1 MGRYKN
7 SLKPG
12 KRPRLTEEGVLG
24 RLSYFLGRAVANI
37 QQNLFASLV
46 TTATIALALL
56 IVSLMLLVFV
66 NLEEVAAGWS
76 DRVQVTAYFP
86 EDLAPVELARLKG
99 AIEAISGTAAVRY
112 VSRDEALK
120 RFRDRLKGQESLL
133 EGVSA
138 EVLPASLEI
147 SLKRSFRTAEGTEAY
162 VASLN
167 RISGIGEVQY
177 GEEWLQRFTTFLTF
191 MRLLAAVIGCFLL
204 LAVTF
209 IVSNTIKLTVY
220 SRRDELELLS
230 LVGATRFFIKA
241 PFFLEGFIQG
251 AAGAVI
257 ALLLLFGS
265 WLAFFYNA
273 ENFLAISPTAAGLTF
288 LPVAHV
294 IAIVAGGAFLGL
306 AGSMAALK
314 RLSTF

>member
-1 MGRYKN
+1 L
-7 SLKPG
+7 S
-12 KRPRLTEEGVLG
+12 RLT
-24 RLSYFLGRAVANI
+24 
-37 QQNLFASLV
+37 
-46 TTATIALALL
+46 
-56 IVSLMLLVFV
+56 
-66 NLEEVAAGWS
+66 
-76 DRVQVTAYFP
+76 
-86 EDLAPVELARLKG
+86 G
-99 AIEAISGTAAVRY
+99 AIESISGTASVRY
-112 VSRDEALK
+112 VSREEALK
-120 RFRDRLKGQESLL
+120 RFRERLRGQESLL

-147 SLKRSFRTAEGTEAY
+147 SLKRSIRTADGTDAY
-162 VASLN
+162 VTSLR
-167 RISGIGEVQY
+167 RIPGISEVQY
-177 GEEWLQRFTTFLTF
+177 GEEWLQRFSTFLTF

-251 AAGAVI
+251 AAGAVT

-273 ENFLAISPTAAGLTF
+273 ENFLAVSPAAAGLTF
-288 LPVAHV
+288 LPLTHV
-294 IAIVAGGAFLGL
+294 VAIVAGGALLGL

-314 RLSTF
+314 RFSTF